1 MVHLVNSNNFAFSAI
16 MLIAN
21 ARQIDGVNDA
31 SVIII
36 DLLSEIMSY
45 SMILKLSPPAR
56 MPSRFGIPDD
66 F

>member
-1 MVHLVNSNNFAFSAI
+1 